1 MGLSEEMFALVD
13 QWKSSGLSRKD
24 FSRINN
30 LSLHKFVYWLRRYR
44 LQGGDYS
51 KPNLLATKSI
61 SPILPKGAFEEFTLP
76 SFFDKGL
83 TQQSLEKKVFELSLP
98 NGLSLVV
105 FE

>member
-51 KPNLLATKSI
+51 KPNLLASKSVN
-61 SPILPKGAFEEFTLP
+61 SGLQKGVFEEFNLP
-76 SFFDKGL
+76 SFFDKSL
-83 TQQSLEKKVFELSLP
+83 TPQSLEKKVFELSLP
-98 NGLSLVV
+98 NGLRLVV

>member
-44 LQGGDYS
+44 LQGCDYS
-51 KPNLLATKSI
+51 KSKLLASKPI
-61 SPILPKGAFEEFTLP
+61 SPALSQGVFEEFNLP

-83 TQQSLEKKVFELSLP
+83 TQSSLEKKVFELSLP
-98 NGLSLVV
+98 NGLRLVV

>member
-1 MGLSEEMFALVD
+1 MFALVD

-44 LQGGDYS
+44 LEGGDYS
-51 KPNLLATKSI
+51 KPNLLAAKSI
-61 SPILPKGAFEEFTLP
+61 SPGIQKGGFEEFSLP

-83 TQQSLEKKVFELSLP
+83 TQPSLEKKVFELSLP
-98 NGLSLVV
+98 NGVRLVV